1 VNIGGFY
8 MKIVTVKDKSDNRVS
23 LVPELVKKLLRL
35 EGTKVIVEK
44 GLSDIF
50 SDQDYIDAGATLMER
65 DDALQ
70 NADIILG
77 VSKPEEEDIKKLK
90 PGTLSISF
98 LDLFDNKEY
107 LKQLEEYK
115 ISSISLEMIPRTT
128 LAQKM
133 DAVSSQA
140 SLAGYTAVIIGSNQM
155 NKIFPMMMTPAG
167 TIKPAKVFVIG
178 AGVAGLQAI
187 ATAKRL
193 GATVVAFDTRPV
205 VKEQVE
211 SLGGKFLMID
221 LGETGQ
227 TEDGYAKELTQ
238 EQLDIQHREMTKVIQ
253 DSDLVITTAK
263 LFGRKAPIIIKKEVL
278 KGMKQGSVIV
288 DLAASTGGN
297 VEGTVMG
304 KIVEVDGVKII
315 GEKHLPIRVCK
326 DASIMLSNNMVNL
339 ISHFWDKDQNI
350 FDYKD
355 DEILQGCLV
364 TKEGILVNK
373 KLKEIYGG

>member
-1 VNIGGFY
+1 
-8 MKIVTVKDKSDNRVS
+8 MSRDQA
-23 LVPELVKKLLRL
+23 L
-35 EGTKVIVEK
+35 E
-44 GLSDIF
+44 
-50 SDQDYIDAGATLMER
+50 
-65 DDALQ
+65 

-77 VSKPEEEDIKKLK
+77 VTKPDEACIKKLK

-98 LDLFDNKEY
+98 LDLFSNKEY
-107 LKQLEEYK
+107 LKLLEEYK
-115 ISSISLEMIPRTT
+115 ISAISLEMIPRTT

-193 GATVVAFDTRPV
+193 GASVVAFDTRPI

-211 SLGGKFLMID
+211 SLGGKFLTID

-227 TEDGYAKELTQ
+227 TKEGYAKELTK

-263 LFGRKAPIIIKKEVL
+263 LFGRPAPIIIKKEVL

-297 VEGTVMG
+297 VEGTVLG

-315 GEKHLPIRVCK
+315 GEKHLPIRVSK

-339 ISHFWDKDQNI
+339 LYHFWDKENQT
-350 FDYKD
+350 FAYKD
-355 DEILQGCLV
+355 DEILQGCLA
-364 TKEGILVNK
+364 TKDGILVNK

>member
-1 VNIGGFY
+1 
-8 MKIVTVKDKSDNRVS
+8 
-23 LVPELVKKLLRL
+23 
-35 EGTKVIVEK
+35 
-44 GLSDIF
+44 
-50 SDQDYIDAGATLMER
+50 
-65 DDALQ
+65 
-70 NADIILG
+70 
-77 VSKPEEEDIKKLK
+77 
-90 PGTLSISF
+90 
-98 LDLFDNKEY
+98 
-107 LKQLEEYK
+107 
-115 ISSISLEMIPRTT
+115 
-128 LAQKM
+128 
-133 DAVSSQA
+133 
-140 SLAGYTAVIIGSNQM
+140 M

-193 GATVVAFDTRPV
+193 GATVVAFDTRPI

-211 SLGGKFLMID
+211 SLGGKFLSID

-227 TEDGYAKELTQ
+227 TKEGYAKELTK
-238 EQLDIQHREMTKVIQ
+238 EQLNIQHREMTKVIQ

-297 VEGTVMG
+297 VEGTVLG

-315 GEKHLPIRVCK
+315 GEKHLPIRVSK

-339 ISHFWDKDQNI
+339 IIHFWDKENKT
-350 FDYKD
+350 FKYND

-364 TKEGILVNK
+364 TKDGKLVNK